1 MALATVRHIER
12 LPAGVIPRDITAR
25 LRLIASTTGD
35 EHGFVTGAYTA
46 IGGDRIQHPDAAG
59 MFTFTSVNP
68 NTGDSDDVVDLP
80 EGTRYGLSIWQN
92 TGGRQRRIGTELVLL
107 VQDTD
112 VDQYTTDILSEMP
125 GTLPTAGSTAA
136 VVAEAAARTAAIES
150 EAAARAAGDLLRI
163 PFSRVTPGPE
173 GRALVADPATDD
185 GVRVRY
191 PTPKGPRANCIGTSI
206 DLGSGGDAIAGP
218 FVPGRPSNGS
228 WFTMLCALSAGKIEM
243 VRNAAVGGDTL
254 GGEGVIVGDFP
265 VGSDHIDIR
274 VTLGPCAPTYHESV
288 FTGVGTAAQEGWY
301 IDTVTDL
308 GDGVY
313 RLTWSLG
320 GTVTTKAHSDGD
332 RIEWGMI
339 GRFWRDVAPF
349 PADILFIGGPTN
361 NLGLP
366 GWTADNIAAGQ
377 QILAELALDY
387 DMVPIVTT
395 ICARSNLHDECD
407 AANKAI
413 RDNANNHG
421 HALADFYAVTVNPAT
436 RSMTAAISF
445 DGIHPNQEGAETLC
459 QCMADEVVDALEI
472 RRDTRRRVQ
481 ADGDTINTVT
491 NGTISS
497 GDNGLTGGNYA
508 PAGWVV
514 KEFFSAGIQQS
525 IVAPR
530 LVDNVKGQLIQLTAS
545 GGQGTRGQKCAIDP
559 TGFQAGDL
567 VYIKA
572 FVRLFGMK
580 PDGNCLGTVALD
592 VTGSAGAVTIGLVYQ
607 WQRNFDGGTFT
618 TQCVVIPAALGTLTD
633 MSLYVQLKGPSLGG
647 GTSGYGSIQAGQF
660 TLYNLDRQEIA

>member
-68 NTGDSDDVVDLP
+68 NTGTSDDVVDLP
-80 EGTRYGLSIWQN
+80 TGTRYGLSIWQN
-92 TGGRQRRIGTELVLL
+92 VGGRQRRIGTELVLL

-112 VDQYTTDILSEMP
+112 VDQYTTDILSELP
-125 GTLPTAGSTAA
+125 GSLLTSAAAAA
-136 VVAEAAARTAAIES
+136 VAS
-150 EAAARAAGDLLRI
+150 EAAAREAADLLRI
-163 PFSRVTPGPE
+163 PYSRVTPGPE

-191 PTPKGPRANCIGTSI
+191 PVPKGPRANCIGTSI
-206 DLGSGGDAIAGP
+206 DLGSGGDSIAGP

-243 VRNAAVGGDTL
+243 VRNAGVGGDTL
-254 GGEGVIVGDFP
+254 GGEGEIVGDFP
-265 VGSDHIDIR
+265 IGSDHIDIR
-274 VTLGPCAPTYHESV
+274 VTLGPCAPTFHESV
-288 FTGVGTAAQEGWY
+288 FTAVGEAGQEGWY
-301 IDTVTDL
+301 VETVTDL

-313 RLTWSLG
+313 RLTWTLG
-320 GTVTTKAHSDGD
+320 GTTTTKAHSDGD
-332 RIEWGMI
+332 RVEWGMI

-366 GWTADNIAAGQ
+366 GWTAANIAAGVQ
-377 QILAELALDY
+377 VLAELGLDY
-387 DMVPIVTT
+387 DMVPVVTT

-413 RDNANNHG
+413 RDLANAHG
-421 HALADFYAVTVNPAT
+421 HPLADFYAATVNPAT
-436 RSMTAAISF
+436 RNMLTAISY
-445 DGIHPNQEGAETLC
+445 DGIHPNQEGAEGLC
-459 QCMADEVVDALEI
+459 QTMIDEVVDPLEI

-481 ADGDTINTVT
+481 ADGDTLNKVT

-508 PAGWVV
+508 PAGWTV
-514 KEFFSAGIQQS
+514 KEFFSANTQQS

-530 LVDNVKGQLIQLTAS
+530 LVDNVKGNLVQLTAT
-545 GGQGTRGQKCAIDP
+545 GGQGTRGQQVSIDP
-559 TGFQAGDL
+559 AGFQAGDL
-567 VYIKA
+567 VYLKA

-580 PDGNCLGTVALD
+580 PDGYCLGTVALN
-592 VTGSAGAVTIGLVYQ
+592 VTGTLGATSIGLLYQ

-618 TQCVVIPAALGTLTD
+618 TQCVVIPASLGTLTD
-633 MSLYVQLKGPSLGG
+633 MSVFVQLAGPALGG
-647 GTSGYGSIQAGQF
+647 GPSGFGSIQAGQF